1 MNIQLHLMHWAIYF
15 SDLLNILLEA
25 RGPYA
30 AQIFCKFQG
39 HFAAYYWFLSF
50 FFFHQNSPNASR
62 TIQNPSR
69 TPQPPQSHKNS
80 PKTLQPQIP
89 IFTKKVGKVI
99 LGGIPGNWGLQ
110 GGIWGSQ
117 WGRGVGTLFLSFLTL
132 RSPTKTPPKPK
143 FWWKRKGGAVTQGGF
158 WGGLEFRA
166 AFGGSRR
173 QKEDIAV
180 WQLGQQWK
188 SWTHDF
194 QTLVLGCTRLKLN
207 FFSFNL
213 EYFFH
218 LEGILSKINLNQ
230 TTLRSKSCLVQSGQ
244 ICCSVN

>member
-1 MNIQLHLMHWAIYF
+1 MLHKF
-15 SDLLNILLEA
+15 SANSRVILQ
-25 RGPYA
+25 P
-30 AQIFCKFQG
+30 IIDFC
-39 HFAAYYWFLSF
+39 L

-117 WGRGVGTLFLSFLTL
+117 WGREVRTLFLSFLTL

-166 AFGGSRR
+166 AFGGSRG

-213 EYFFH
+213 EYFFSFGRH
-218 LEGILSKINLNQ
+218 PFQNK
-230 TTLRSKSCLVQSGQ
+230 SKSDNVKVKKLFS
-244 ICCSVN
+244 SVRSNML